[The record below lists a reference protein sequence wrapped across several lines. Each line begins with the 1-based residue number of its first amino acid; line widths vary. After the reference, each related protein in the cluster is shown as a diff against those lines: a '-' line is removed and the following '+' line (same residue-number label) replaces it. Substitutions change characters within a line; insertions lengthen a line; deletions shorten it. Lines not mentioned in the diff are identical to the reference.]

1 MLYVY
6 FICTV
11 SKGAYE
17 GFQISKG
24 YGNKD
29 KRSGEKSPLIRG
41 DSAIAGTRENVWFR
55 NVQVDEKCISE
66 RVVCLHTSVQIWL
79 VSCHSSEL
87 LNYRFT

>member
-55 NVQVDEKCISE
+55 NV
-66 RVVCLHTSVQIWL
+66 
-79 VSCHSSEL
+79 
-87 LNYRFT
+87 